1 MLYRTDDET
10 PDNSDTRS
18 SAASN
23 GPPAPGIHSE
33 FNWAQDLSQANFL
46 IKDWNVAE
54 ASPGS
59 PVTDLFATNPAA
71 LEHAYAG
78 LWAKISRAFVTN
90 IVFSLVIV
98 LFALITLTQQVQDK
112 GEEAKQSMQRACSGL
127 EVGATALASLPH
139 YAADGINSMTIDG
152 VNGIVTH
159 TASMLVGAVQLLNQ
173 LILMLVERYTGLLFC
188 LLDVVVQLAVGTVAM
203 YADEVVGFV
212 NTQLAAISDALTSS
226 LALLNGELQSFQ
238 SEIGDV
244 INSIAGVFG
253 GSVSADVF
261 EPVTFPGVSN
271 KLNFQIP
278 TDFVTTLQTLSVP
291 TLASLEQQLAD
302 LISEPFEM
310 LEALIDTELGD
321 LTGLATT
328 DVIVPVPSAVAR
340 ISFCAASMD
349 YGWVDVMVAAI
360 SKALWLGI
368 YLLIAVAAGAIVSN
382 IVAISYE
389 HWLFEREVRSFSK
402 VLQQHQQL
410 HDQIGAKEEQPN
422 KKQSRAIARDLI
434 HAATHP
440 TAYRFTTWFTRFT
453 ARSEEGSIRFRWFI
467 DYISHPPS
475 LVCFFAGLVG
485 IGMVLLQMWLI
496 SEIQSETG
504 DAVAKSLTASMDA
517 VVRNVETAMVD
528 VAQPYA
534 DSINGRLDSLESTV
548 NGVLFGWVG
557 TTMDAINNT
566 LLVFASG
573 LDNALSGV
581 FDSVPPLQTAL
592 DGFVQCVLGSSV
604 TSLESIATGLKSH
617 AQVDFPRINVTML
630 LGMDSAA
637 MKTHLLNAETIMT
650 SSSVNV
656 SVSTSSDTTA
666 SSFLRRRDTS
676 TTANSTGSSNSTDT
690 SPNNTGTT
698 SESYFAQ
705 EAEAFLA
712 AYQATL
718 RTQLLPFGALMAFG
732 SLVMVMGSFRVI
744 VWTISDSIR
753 DYRKAVALQGAAR
766 PPTYS
771 PVRTR
776 RSTESQQRWYDRFRI
791 GSPKRKM
798 KQRPSGDS
806 ISQPKPRTEEWASE
820 LGIAAIAALQDRAA
834 PAQRRQPMISNV
846 LRSNLLLDI
855 TPTGGNI
862 PEQIETPPQ
871 SRTDDAA
878 RTSPK
883 LKRSKTAPSGPR
895 QISERKLAD
904 FPAMVPRP
912 RAAPAGPRAML
923 ADLSGT
929 QSPQPAVKGLY
940 PSPAPVEFLS
950 QSPRL
955 ANRQSSGV
963 FNAGLP
969 PPMMPSQVSARQQ
982 FKPTAPPAPVDHSQ
996 NRASFHP
1003 YNGAATSW
1011 DDSDGEDL
1019 ENDWDSISKEAARAV
1034 AFLAAKAKR
1043 AP

>member
-1 MLYRTDDET
+1 MLNRTDDET
-10 PDNSDTRS
+10 PDNTDTRS
-18 SAASN
+18 SATSN
-23 GPPAPGIHSE
+23 APLPPGIHSE
-33 FNWAQDLSQANFL
+33 FNWPKDLSQANFL

-54 ASPGS
+54 
-59 PVTDLFATNPAA
+59 
-71 LEHAYAG
+71 G

-98 LFALITLTQQVQDK
+98 LLALITLSQQVQER
-112 GEEAKQSMQRACSGL
+112 GEQAKQSMQRACSGL

-139 YAADGINSMTIDG
+139 YAADGVNRMTIDG

-173 LILMLVERYTGLLFC
+173 LILMLVERYTSLLFC
-188 LLDVVVQLAVGTVAM
+188 LLDVVVQLAVGTVAL
-203 YADEVVGFV
+203 YADEVVSFL

-244 INSIAGVFG
+244 INSIAGLFG
-253 GSVSADVF
+253 GSVSTEVF
-261 EPVTFPGVSN
+261 APVTFPGVSN

-278 TDFVTTLQTLSVP
+278 KDFITTLQTLTVP
-291 TLASLEQQLAD
+291 TLASLEQKLAD
-302 LISEPFEM
+302 LISKPFLM
-310 LEALIDTELGD
+310 LEALIDKELSD

-340 ISFCAASMD
+340 ISFCADSMD
-349 YGWVDVMVAAI
+349 YDWIRVMVAAI
-360 SKALWLGI
+360 NKALWLGI

-382 IVAISYE
+382 IVAISYK

-402 VLQQHQQL
+402 VLQKHQQL
-410 HDQIGAKEEQPN
+410 NDHIGDKEELPN

-453 ARSEEGSIRFRWFI
+453 ARSEQGSIRFRWFI

-475 LVCFFAGLVG
+475 LVCFFAGFVG

-496 SEIQSETG
+496 SEIQGQTD
-504 DAVAKSLTASMDA
+504 DAVAKSLTASMDR
-517 VVRNVETAMVD
+517 VIDHVETAMVG

-548 NGVLFGWVG
+548 NGALFGWVG
-557 TTMDAINNT
+557 TIMDAINNT
-566 LLVFASG
+566 LLVFACG
-573 LDNALSGV
+573 LDSALSGV

-592 DGFVQCVLGSSV
+592 DGFVKCVLGSSV

-617 AQVDFPRINVTML
+617 AEVNLPRINVSML

-637 MKTHLLNAETIMT
+637 IKTHLLNAETMMT
-650 SSSVNV
+650 SSSVNI
-656 SVSTSSDTTA
+656 SVTSSSDTA
-666 SSFLRRRDTS
+666 SNFLRRRDTS
-676 TTANSTGSSNSTDT
+676 TTSNSSSNSTDT
-690 SPNNTGTT
+690 SSNSTGTT

-705 EAEAFLA
+705 EAKAFLA
-712 AYQATL
+712 AYQSTL
-718 RTQLLPFGALMAFG
+718 GNQLLPFGALMAFG

-744 VWTISDSIR
+744 IWTISDSVR
-753 DYRKAVALQGAAR
+753 DRRKAVALQSAAR
-766 PPTYS
+766 PPAYS
-771 PVRTR
+771 AVRTR

-791 GSPKRKM
+791 GTSKRIM
-798 KQRPSGDS
+798 KQRPSGGS
-806 ISQPKPRTEEWASE
+806 ISQPKPRMQEWASE
-820 LGIAAIAALQDRAA
+820 SGTAAIAALQDRAA
-834 PAQRRQPMISNV
+834 PAQRRQPIISNV
-846 LRSNLLLDI
+846 LRSSLLFDT

-862 PEQIETPPQ
+862 PEQVETPSQ
-871 SRTDDAA
+871 TRTDDTAQ
-878 RTSPK
+878 TSPK

-895 QISERKLAD
+895 QMSERKLAD

-912 RAAPAGPRAML
+912 RAAPTGPRAML
-923 ADLSGT
+923 AEMSGT
-929 QSPQPAVKGLY
+929 EPPQPAVKGLS
-940 PSPAPVEFLS
+940 PSPSPLEFFS
-950 QSPRL
+950 QSPRV

-963 FNAGLP
+963 FHAGLP
-969 PPMMPSQVSARQQ
+969 PPMIPSQAPARQQ
-982 FKPTAPPAPVDHSQ
+982 LQLTTPSAPVDRSP

-1003 YNGAATSW
+1003 YNGAATSS
-1011 DDSDGEDL
+1011 DDSDGEDP